1 MNKKILLFECNIFQK
16 NQIIGLSNR
25 CGIEVAAFDKREEYQ
40 ASLGVLAGL
49 SKNHAGNITGKN
61 TTGKNTTGKNTSGKN
76 ITRKNST
83 GKNITG
89 ENIAGKGRTLQPA
102 VQPLAGP
109 MLVFCGMQQQDV
121 FDLIDAWNKAGIPAI
136 DHKAMLT
143 PFNAAWMPDQLYR
156 ELDQEHKKM
165 H

>member
-16 NQIIGLSNR
+16 NQIIALCNR
-25 CGIEVAAFDKREEYQ
+25 CNIEVVSFDKREEYN
-40 ASLGVLAGL
+40 ASLGILAGL
-49 SKNHAGNITGKN
+49 SGIHAGNTTAGN
-61 TTGKNTTGKNTSGKN
+61 T
-76 ITRKNST
+76 
-83 GKNITG
+83 
-89 ENIAGKGRTLQPA
+89 AGKGKT
-102 VQPLAGP
+102 VQQLAGP
-109 MLVFCGMQQQDV
+109 MLVFCGIQQQDV

-156 ELDQEHKKM
+156 ELDQEHKRM